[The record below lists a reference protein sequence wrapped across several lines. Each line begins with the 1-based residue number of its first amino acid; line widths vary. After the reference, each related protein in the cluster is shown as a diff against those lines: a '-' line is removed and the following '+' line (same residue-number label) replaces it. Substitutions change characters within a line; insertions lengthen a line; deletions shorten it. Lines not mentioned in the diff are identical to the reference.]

1 MSTVMFVGLNACAE
15 DTQLVYP
22 EVRAVS
28 LGFEDVADADTDWA
42 AVRADLESVHANAV
56 HLAVGR
62 VEWSAFPWAKH
73 ADRTASIVEET
84 GTDYVQRAIDE
95 VGTQPDGT
103 PRRIVLTIDA
113 LVPELIAAD
122 PELAGVDASGRR
134 SESFASASA
143 LAEGTVGDR
152 LVEMVGYVARTYDA
166 DEVTLTELMFDG
178 STFGDD
184 DLQLYSGMF
193 GAVDWPRDG
202 DGEID
207 SAHPSIGAWR
217 SQVIAQLASR
227 AREAANAAGS
237 ELALDVRI
245 SWVDPV
251 SGRAESG
258 HDLTVVAGSVDRI
271 IVWNYFG
278 MSGASGG
285 DSTDLTRAYRDA
297 GIDPAMV
304 TMSVGMWTDRGA
316 ELVDPAD
323 FGDGVRASASH
334 GVTSVAV
341 TPRSLMTR
349 AHWDALA
356 SVWSAE

>member
-1 MSTVMFVGLNACAE
+1 MVSLLGLTACA
-15 DTQLVYP
+15 DDSQIVDP

-28 LGFEDVADADTDWA
+28 LGFEDVANADTDWS
-42 AVRADLESVHANAV
+42 AVRADLESVNANAV

-73 ADRTASIVEET
+73 ADRNSSLVEET

-113 LVPELIAAD
+113 LIPELIAAD
-122 PELAGVDASGRR
+122 PELAGVDASGQR
-134 SESFASASA
+134 SESFSSASA
-143 LAEGTVGDR
+143 LADGPVGDR

-166 DEVTLTELMFDG
+166 DEVTLTEIMFDG

-184 DLQLYSGMF
+184 DRELYMSMF
-193 GAVDWPRDG
+193 GAADWPRDA
-202 DGEID
+202 DGAID
-207 SAHPSIGAWR
+207 TGHPSIGAWR

-227 AREAANAAGS
+227 ARVAANAAGS
-237 ELALDVRI
+237 ELALDVRT
-245 SWVDPV
+245 SWEDPV

-258 HDLTVVAGSVDRI
+258 HDLSVLAGAVDRL

-278 MSGASGG
+278 MSGASGD
-285 DSTDLTRAYRDA
+285 DSTTLTRAFRDA
-297 GIDPAMV
+297 GIDPTMV
-304 TMSVGMWTDRGA
+304 TMSVGLWTDDGDV
-316 ELVDPAD
+316 LLDPAD
-323 FGDGVRASASH
+323 FGAGVRASASY